1 MTLIRRW
8 QLALQKKIDA
18 HLLTAVCRERVGL
31 SRLLLMLGAN
41 PDVVG
46 WREPGLVSALTAAC
60 VRQNIQLVKLLLA
73 WGANPNG
80 HPDETRSPMEEIEL
94 MDGSSV

>member
-1 MTLIRRW
+1 MSVIRKWRR
-8 QLALQKKIDA
+8 ALQEKIDA
-18 HLLTAVCRERVGL
+18 DLLTAVCRERVGL

-60 VRQNIQLVKLLLA
+60 VRQNVQLVGLLLA
-73 WGANPNG
+73 WGADPNG
-80 HPDETRSPMEEIEL
+80 HPNETRSPMEEIEL
-94 MDGSSV
+94 MNEGSV